1 MRRISTVGLCFA
13 AILTFSAFS
22 VSSASAALPEFV
34 LKAGKSFPIKL
45 KEASGVAKL
54 ATEKNPEVVCSATTG
69 EATIT
74 TAMGVSVNV
83 IKFTGCEATVSG
95 IKVACESAGAAA
107 KEIWTKALVGELNY
121 TKASGKETGILLKAA
136 TGTEFATF
144 KCSFV
149 EVKITGE
156 VIGVFPAATLNK
168 QVATAEL
175 NFTTEAG
182 KAWKQV
188 AQDFE
193 LLQGDPEPLNMVGV
207 HIAAFGEEAGLSAK
221 DVLTF
226 EPASETVEIKA

>member
-1 MRRISTVGLCFA
+1 M
-13 AILTFSAFS
+13 
-22 VSSASAALPEFV
+22 SSASAAQPEFV

-45 KEASGVAKL
+45 KETSGVVKL
-54 ATEKNPEVVCSATTG
+54 ATEKNPELVCSATTS
-69 EATIT
+69 EALIT
-74 TAMGVSVNV
+74 AAMGISVST
-83 IKFTGCEATVSG
+83 IKFTGCEATVFG

-107 KEIWTKALVGELNY
+107 KEIRTKALIGKLDY
-121 TKASGKETGILLKAA
+121 TVASSKETGILLKAA

-144 KCSFV
+144 KCSTV
-149 EVKITGE
+149 ETKITGE
-156 VIGVFPAATLNK
+156 VIGVFPAAALNK

-207 HIAAFGEEAGLSAK
+207 HIVAFGEEAGLAAK